1 MIKKLIT
8 VLSAVTAVL
17 AIISASLGVFYS
29 FGGQQRT
36 VTNIYGQTVTLY
48 GDGIYLN
55 DSIMKVGTTKG
66 TDIAIIIVSI
76 LLLLIISIF
85 RNRKFRPFLQTGF
98 LSIILYSSTCLVMG
112 VNFNRLF
119 LLYLV
124 QFECAFF
131 ATIFSIANI
140 IKTEKF
146 NNSLYKKRLKGTAIF
161 MIVAGCS
168 VLVWMMFIIPATI
181 SGQPMN
187 IIDVY
192 TTEPTF
198 VIDLAIILP
207 TSVFCGV
214 MLLKQNPIGYKI
226 APVLLTLISGVGLCV
241 IMQTMAQKALGI
253 VIPIGQIF
261 GLVISFVILGV
272 IAIVLNVKLLRYA
285 K

>member
-1 MIKKLIT
+1 MMKKSIT
-8 VLSAVTAVL
+8 ILSVVTAAI
-17 AIISASLGVFYS
+17 AIISASFGVFYS
-29 FGGQQRT
+29 FGGEQRT
-36 VTNIYGQTVTLY
+36 VTNIYGQTVTLF

-55 DSIMKVGTTKG
+55 DSIMRVGTTKG

-76 LLLLIISIF
+76 LLLLILSIF
-85 RNRKFRPFLQTGF
+85 KNRKFSPFLQTGF
-98 LSIILYSSTCLVMG
+98 LSIILYASTCLVMG

-124 QFECAFF
+124 QFGCAFF
-131 ATIFSIANI
+131 AIVFSIINL
-140 IKTEKF
+140 IKADNF
-146 NNSLYKKRLKGTAIF
+146 NSNLYKKKLKGTAIF
-161 MIVAGCS
+161 IIVGGCS
-168 VLVWMMFIIPATI
+168 VLVWMTFIIPAII
-181 SGQPMN
+181 SGQPIS

-207 TSVFCGV
+207 SAVFCGV
-214 MLLKQNPIGYKI
+214 MLLKQNASGYKI

-241 IMQTMAQKALGI
+241 IMQTIAQKALGI
-253 VIPIGQIF
+253 VLPIGQIF

-272 IAIVLNVKLLRYA
+272 IAIVLNVKLLKYA